1 MSLKNI
7 LDGTI
12 KLEAPIPDPLKVDQ
26 VKAGEISASYAG
38 IKEATIP
45 TLSTSAL
52 STDKLAI
59 NGKVVLNTLTLND
72 TILINAFY
80 AADPTTGR
88 QFTQKVDLILNHL
101 TGGAYVLSVYGGVTG
116 IGGPLSYIDISVGF
130 PCNPLLEAFSPVALK
145 TDNGYVKGA
154 AHLTAKD
161 NKMFMRIHL
170 DIGDTYT
177 EAAFKINMFFIS
189 AYNMMN

>member
-1 MSLKNI
+1 MSVKNI

-12 KLEAPIPDPLKVDQ
+12 KVEAPIPDPLIVDQ
-26 VKAGEISASYAG
+26 VNAGEISASYAG
-38 IKEATIP
+38 IQEATIP

-52 STDKLAI
+52 SADKLAI
-59 NGKVVLNTLTLND
+59 NGRVVLNTLTLND
-72 TILINAFY
+72 NISISAVSAVNNAPMALF
-80 AADPTTGR
+80 
-88 QFTQKVDLILNHL
+88 QKVDHTLNHL

-145 TDNGYVKGA
+145 TDNGFVKGVA
-154 AHLTAKD
+154 YLTAKD

-189 AYNMMN
+189 SYNLA

>member
-1 MSLKNI
+1 MSARNI

-12 KLEAPIPDPLKVDQ
+12 KVDAPIPDPLKVDQ

-38 IKEATIP
+38 IQEATIP

-52 STDKLAI
+52 ATDKLAI
-59 NGKVVLNTLTLND
+59 NGRVVLNTLSLND
-72 TILINAFY
+72 TTSISAVSAVNNAPIAF
-80 AADPTTGR
+80 
-88 QFTQKVDLILNHL
+88 FQKVDCTLNHL
-101 TGGAYVLSVYGGVTG
+101 TGSAYVLSVYGGVSG
-116 IGGPLSYIDISVGF
+116 ISGPLSYIDIDVGF
-130 PCNPLLEAFSPVALK
+130 PCNPLLEAFSSVALK
-145 TDNGYVKGA
+145 TDNGFVKGV

-189 AYNMMN
+189 AYNMSN

>member
-7 LDGTI
+7 IDGTI
-12 KLEAPIPDPLKVDQ
+12 KVEAPIPDPLKVDQ

-52 STDKLAI
+52 SADKLAI
-59 NGKVVLNTLTLND
+59 NGRVVLNTLTLND
-72 TILINAFY
+72 TTSISAIIAASGAAKAF
-80 AADPTTGR
+80 
-88 QFTQKVDLILNHL
+88 FQKVDRTLSHL
-101 TGGAYVLSVYGGVTG
+101 TGGAYVLSVYGGVSG
-116 IGGPLSYIDISVGF
+116 IGGPLSYIDIDVGF

-145 TDNGYVKGA
+145 TDNGFVKGVA
-154 AHLTAKD
+154 YLSAKD

-189 AYNMMN
+189 SYNML